1 MINCGLFVST
11 QGSLHGDE
19 DRRRGGF
26 LTPSRTSTRLFVI
39 LYCSWRSA
47 CHRVTQLVLLVCLLS
62 PTWSAASTRIA
73 IENARPGT
81 LAWQLTNPAEFG
93 EIEGYA
99 SLTSVERGRQVK
111 LFVNTIEPSYSIDVY
126 RMGWYGGAGARLVVG
141 AIQRKGTAQPIP
153 EPDPE
158 TGLIE
163 CDWTDPYLLITAN
176 PADPT
181 DWLSGIYLAK
191 LTTAGGKQSYIIFVV
206 REEERASDYL
216 FQSSV
221 TTFQAYNNWGGKSLY
236 QFNSVGRLA
245 RKVSFNRPYAPS
257 ENPAAA
263 FGSGAGE
270 FLTNNSP
277 GDRISSAAWEYNMLR
292 WLEREG
298 YDVTY
303 STNIDTHAD
312 ASLLTRHRGWLS
324 VGHDEYWSWE
334 MREHVEQARD
344 RHVNLAFFSANV
356 CFWQI
361 RLESS
366 LLTQDPYRTIVS
378 YREDTD
384 DERHEDPYVL
394 DRDPTNDRLA
404 TSRWRQAPVNRPEE
418 LLLGVMYE
426 ADPVDADVVIVNA
439 ESWATSGT
447 DLQPSSRLP
456 GLLGYE
462 VDRVFGVGP
471 KPITIIAHSP
481 YTIDA
486 QVRYADMV
494 FYEWPSG
501 ATVFATGSMQWS
513 WALDD
518 FNAPVLRTPRLNPAA
533 QQITRNVL
541 ARLVSDRFPV
551 AAITA
556 PTQGRTGVAVSL
568 DGRSSMDEDGTIVR
582 YQWSYGDGAVEA
594 GVDATHVY
602 RSPGQFTITLTVMD
616 DRGAAHTTSKVVS
629 ISD

>member
-1 MINCGLFVST
+1 MAFPI
-11 QGSLHGDE
+11 
-19 DRRRGGF
+19 
-26 LTPSRTSTRLFVI
+26 VI
-39 LYCSWRSA
+39 LERSWSCLSCRLA
-47 CHRVTQLVLLVCLLS
+47 QTVLLVCLLS
-62 PTWSAASTRIA
+62 PTWSGAATRIEL
-73 IENARPGT
+73 ENARPGT
-81 LAWQLTNPAEFG
+81 SAWQLTNPAEFG

-99 SLTSVERGRQVK
+99 SLTSVQRGRQVK
-111 LFVNTIEPSYSIDVY
+111 LFINTTDASYSIDVY
-126 RMGWYGGAGARLVVG
+126 RMGWYGGAGARLVLGSVH
-141 AIQRKGTAQPIP
+141 RPGTRQQIP

-163 CDWTDPYLLITAN
+163 CNWTDPYVLTTAN

-206 REEERASDYL
+206 REEERASEYL

-257 ENPAAA
+257 ENPIAA

-277 GDRISSAAWEYNMLR
+277 GDRISSAGWEYNLVR
-292 WLEREG
+292 WIEREG

-312 ASLLTRHRGWLS
+312 PRLLTRHRGWLS
-324 VGHDEYWSWE
+324 AGHDEYWSWE
-334 MREHVEQARD
+334 MRQHVEEARD

-361 RLESS
+361 RVEPS
-366 LLTQDPYRTIVS
+366 LITGDPYRTIVS
-378 YREDTD
+378 YREDPD
-384 DERHEDPYVL
+384 DDRHEDPYML
-394 DRDPTNDRLA
+394 DRDPTNDHLV
-404 TSRWRQAPVNRPEE
+404 TSRWRRAPVNRPEE

-439 ESWATSGT
+439 ESWVTSGT
-447 DLQPSSRLP
+447 GLQASDHLP

-462 VDRVFGVGP
+462 VDRVFGAGP
-471 KPITIIAHSP
+471 TPITIIAHSP

-486 QVRYADMV
+486 QVRYADVV

-501 ATVFATGSMQWS
+501 STVFATGSMQWS
-513 WALDD
+513 WGLDD
-518 FNAPVLRTPRLNPAA
+518 FNVPVLRTSRLNSAA

-541 ARLVSDRFPV
+541 ARLVDDRFPV

-556 PTQGRTGVAVSL
+556 PT
-568 DGRSSMDEDGTIVR
+568 DGRAGAVVSFDGRASMDEDGMIIR
-582 YQWSYGDGAVEA
+582 YQWNYGDGAIENGA
-594 GVDATHVY
+594 MTTHVY
-602 RSPGQFTITLTVMD
+602 RFPGQYTITLTVMD
-616 DRGAAHTTSKVVS
+616 NQGATHTSSQVLS
-629 ISD
+629 IYE